1 MAVQYLHPMH
11 SSSLAFYTVHM
22 RTLAYGHTAVSLLQ
36 SELSPQRNLGCDQA
50 CAVASLTTKYV
61 D

>member
-11 SSSLAFYTVHM
+11 SSSLAFYTVNM

-36 SELSPQRNLGCDQA
+36 SELSPQRNLGC
-50 CAVASLTTKYV
+50 V
-61 D
+61 